1 MLNVPDDSPIVNWEV
16 YGIDSSVPVSEINTD
31 NNVVVPNSEVELTEY
46 QLRHME
52 KMFGP
57 P

>member
-1 MLNVPDDSPIVNWEV
+1 MLNVTDDTPIVNWEA
-16 YGIDSSVPVSEINTD
+16 YGIDYSVPVPEINTD